1 MGPSVEASIH
11 STETSTRASINFTDM
26 ITEISSYSCSPSNCR
41 LQPFSYT
48 HYLDIR
54 NRNKRPH
61 L

>member
-41 LQPFSYT
+41 L
-48 HYLDIR
+48 
-54 NRNKRPH
+54 
-61 L
+61 